1 MPPANLTGSLS
12 VGPVHR
18 REAGSDP
25 AKAMTRQEK
34 NETFLLTSFLYGGN
48 ADYIEEL
55 YARFKADPQSVDD
68 TWASFFGKLEDSP
81 ADVKANADGPSWRRA
96 DWPRPANGELVSALD
111 SDWGAAEAVAV
122 KAAKAAKAPAADG
135 KPATIDP
142 AQVMQAARDSV
153 RAIMMIRAFRMRGH
167 LHAELDPLQMRATEP
182 APELDPK
189 SYGFT
194 EADYGRKIFIDNYL
208 GLEFATIPQM
218 LEILKRT
225 YCSTVGVE
233 FMHISDPEAKQWLQE
248 RIEGPDKEITFTA
261 EGKKAILNKLI
272 EAEGFEKF
280 IDVKYTG
287 TKRFG
292 LDGGEALIPALEQ
305 IIKRGGALGIK
316 DIVLGMAHRGR
327 LNVLTQVMQKPHRA
341 LFHEFKGGAF
351 YPEDVEGSG
360 DVKYHLGASS
370 DRDFDGNRVHLSL
383 TANPSHLEIV
393 DPVVL
398 GKARA
403 KQDQHMAPDARLD
416 QLPVQGSKVDR
427 SMVLPLLIHGDAA
440 FAGQGVVAEC
450 LGLSGLKGHR
460 TGGSIHFVINNQI
473 GFTTSP
479 MSSRSSPYPT
489 DVAKMIEAPVFHVN
503 GDDPEAVV
511 YATKVAVEYRQRFG
525 KPVVIDM
532 FCYRR
537 FGHNE
542 GDEPSFTQP
551 MMYSKIRAHR
561 TTLELYAEKL
571 VAEGLVSAEDVDKL
585 KADWRATLEAEFQA
599 GQNFRPNKAD
609 WLDGVWKDF
618 KTAEAD
624 GPRRG
629 HTGVDIDKLVAI
641 GTKLAAVPKDFN
653 VHKTVKRFMD
663 NRLNA
668 IESGEGVDWATAE
681 ALAFGTLVDEGH
693 PVRLSGQDVERGT
706 FSQRHSVLYDQ
717 QTDDTY
723 TPLNNLGADQARYEV
738 INSMLS
744 EEAVLG
750 FEYGYSLAEPRALTL
765 WEAQFGD
772 FANGAQVVVD
782 QFISSGERKWF
793 RMSGLVM
800 LLPHGYEGQGPE
812 HSSAR
817 LERYLQLCAED
828 NMQVANCTTPAN
840 YFHILRRQVKRDF
853 RKPLVL
859 MTPKSLLRHKRVVSG
874 LVEFGAESCFHRLLW
889 DDAEAPGLPKTT
901 IKLSPDA
908 QIRRVVLC
916 SGKVYYDLL
925 EDREKRGIN
934 DVYLLRLEQLYPFPA
949 KALLDE
955 LGRFPN
961 AEIVWCQE
969 EPKNMGAWAFVQP
982 YVEWV
987 FDQSGR
993 SGLRARYVG
1002 RPASASTATG
1012 LMRTHLAQLQ
1022 AFLDEA
1028 FSN

>member
-1 MPPANLTGSLS
+1 
-12 VGPVHR
+12 
-18 REAGSDP
+18 
-25 AKAMTRQEK
+25 MTRQEK
-34 NETFLLTSFLYGGN
+34 NDQFLLTSFLYGGN
-48 ADYIEEL
+48 ADYIEQL
-55 YARFKADPQSVDD
+55 YSRFKTDPNSVDETWKSFFSRLDDPQETAARNAEGPSWARRDWPQSVTD
-68 TWASFFGKLEDSP
+68 
-81 ADVKANADGPSWRRA
+81 
-96 DWPRPANGELVSALD
+96 ELVSALD
-111 SDWGAAEAVAV
+111 GNWGEIAVKTEKAIAKKAEAMGV
-122 KAAKAAKAPAADG
+122 AKASVADVLQ
-135 KPATIDP
+135 AT
-142 AQVMQAARDSV
+142 RDSI
-153 RAIMMIRAFRMRGH
+153 RAIMMIRAYRMRGH
-167 LHAELDPLQMRATEP
+167 LHADLDPLKLKADEP
-182 APELDPK
+182 APELDPR

-194 EADYGRKIFIDNYL
+194 EADFSRKIFIDNYL
-208 GLEFATIPQM
+208 GLEYATIPEM
-218 LEILKRT
+218 LAILKRT
-225 YCSTVGVE
+225 YCGTLGIE
-233 FMHISDPEAKQWLQE
+233 FMHISDPEAKQWIQE
-248 RIEGPDKEITFTA
+248 RVEGPDKEITFTP

-292 LDGGEALIPALEQ
+292 LDGGESTIPALEQ

-327 LNVLTQVMQKPHRA
+327 LNVLTQLLNKPHRA

-351 YPEDVEGSG
+351 YPDDVEGSG

-370 DRDFDGNRVHLSL
+370 DREFDGNKVHLSL

-403 KQDQHMAPDARLD
+403 KQDQYISPEGKLVNMAVEGKP
-416 QLPVQGSKVDR
+416 DR

-473 GFTTSP
+473 GFTTAP
-479 MSSRSSPYPT
+479 MYSRSSPYPT

-511 YATKVAVEYRQRFG
+511 FAAKVAVEYRQRFG

-551 MMYSKIRAHR
+551 LMYSRIRGHKS
-561 TTLELYAEKL
+561 TLELYTEKL
-571 VAEGLVSAEDVDKL
+571 IGEGLVTAEEVDRL
-585 KADWRATLEAEFQA
+585 KADWRALLESEFEA
-599 GQNFRPNKAD
+599 GQDYRPNKAD
-609 WLDGVWKDF
+609 WLDGAWKSLRP
-618 KTAEAD
+618 AEQE

-629 HTGVDIDKLVAI
+629 QTGVQQDELVRI
-641 GTKLAAVPKDFN
+641 GTALTRVPEDFN
-653 VHKTVKRFMD
+653 VHRTVKRFLD
-663 NRLNA
+663 NRLAA
-668 IESGEGVDWATAE
+668 IQSGEGIDWATAE
-681 ALAFGTLVDEGH
+681 ALAFGTLVTEGH

-706 FSQRHSVLYDQ
+706 FSQRHSVLNDQ
-717 QTDDTY
+717 QVENKTY
-723 TPLNNLGADQARYEV
+723 TPLNNLSPDQSRYEV

-750 FEYGYSLAEPRALTL
+750 FEYGYSLAEPKALTL

-840 YFHILRRQVKRDF
+840 YFHILRRQVHRDF
-853 RKPLVL
+853 RKPLIL
-859 MTPKSLLRHKRVVSG
+859 MTPKSLLRHKRAVSS
-874 LVEFGAESCFHRLLW
+874 LAEMGADSTFHRLLW
-889 DDAEAPGLPKTT
+889 DDAETPGAPKTT
-901 IKLSPDA
+901 IKLATDDK
-908 QIRRVVLC
+908 IRRVVLC
-916 SGKVYYDLL
+916 TGKVYYDLL
-925 EDREKRGIN
+925 EDREKRGID
-934 DVYLLRLEQLYPFPA
+934 DVYLLRIEQLYPFPA

-955 LGRFPN
+955 LNRFPN
-961 AEIVWCQE
+961 ADIVWCQE
-969 EPKNMGAWAFVQP
+969 EPKNMGAWTFIQP

-987 FDQSGR
+987 MDQMGR
-993 SGLRARYVG
+993 GGQRVTYAG
-1002 RPASASTATG
+1002 RKASASTATG
-1012 LMRTHLAQLQ
+1012 LMRTHLAELQ

-1028 FSN
+1028 FAQ